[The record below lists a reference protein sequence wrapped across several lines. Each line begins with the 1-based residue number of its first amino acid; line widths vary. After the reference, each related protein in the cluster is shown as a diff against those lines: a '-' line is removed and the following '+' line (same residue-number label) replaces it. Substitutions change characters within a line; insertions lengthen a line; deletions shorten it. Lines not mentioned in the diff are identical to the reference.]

1 MTTKKEFD
9 LVEIFAGSPMD
20 AEIVKSILLDAEID
34 AFLKDENI
42 GTIAPWHAAAGGAGA
57 VKVIISSLNM
67 DSAKLIV
74 EDYIN
79 NLNSDK

>member
-9 LVEIFAGSPMD
+9 LVEIFAGSPID
-20 AEIVKSILLDAEID
+20 AEIVKSLLLDAEIE

-42 GTIAPWHAAAGGAGA
+42 GTIASWHVAAGGAGA
-57 VKVIISSLNM
+57 VKVIISSLDY

-79 NLNSDK
+79 N